1 MVDERMTRRGFLNRS
16 LRTGSGV
23 ALASALTAASAQG
36 GSGGIHVACNS
47 YSWMVFYQREGR
59 DFNQS
64 LDAGLADVAA
74 SGLDGYEPG
83 VGGTGEIDR
92 LAPLLKKHGLAMRSL
107 YVNSE
112 LHEADKAKASIA
124 SVLSVAQKAKSVGTR
139 IIVTNP
145 SPLQWGGPKN
155 KNDAQLKTQA
165 AALNELGA
173 KLKAMGLTLAYHN
186 HDMELREAAREF
198 HHMMLGT
205 DPANVTLCLDA
216 HWVYRGAGNSQVALF
231 DIVKLY
237 GGRVSELHLRQSRD
251 GVWSETFGAGDID
264 YAALADALRAHQVR
278 PHIVLEQA
286 VEQGT
291 PQTMK
296 SVVAF
301 RKSTQYVRRLFAE
314 LGEKA

>member
-1 MVDERMTRRGFLNRS
+1 MADRQMTRRGFLNRS
-16 LRTGSGV
+16 FLTGGAV
-23 ALASALTAASAQG
+23 ALSQGLVPVPARAQ
-36 GSGGIHVACNS
+36 SGRIHVACNS
-47 YSWMVFYQREGR
+47 YSWTVFYQREGR

-83 VGGTGEIDR
+83 IGGAAEIDR

-107 YVNSE
+107 YVNSD
-112 LHEADKAKASIA
+112 LHEPDKAQASIEN
-124 SVLSVAQKAKSVGTR
+124 VLAVAEKARTVGTR

-145 SPLQWGGPKN
+145 SPLQWGGPRN
-155 KNDAQLKTQA
+155 KDDIQLKTQA

-205 DPANVTLCLDA
+205 DPKNVTLCLDA

-237 GGRVSELHLRQSRD
+237 GGRVSELHLRQSQD
-251 GVWSETFGAGDID
+251 GVWSETFGPGDID
-264 YAALADALRAHQVR
+264 YVALADALREHKVR

-291 PQTMK
+291 PKTMK
-296 SVVAF
+296 SVPAF
-301 RKSTQYVRRLFAE
+301 RASTEYVRGGFAG
-314 LGEKA
+314 LGQKA